1 MQDDDAEAKVFYLK
15 MKGDY
20 LRYQAEVASASQAD
34 SVKELTDGSDEAY
47 SAASMAAKDLPATH
61 PIRLGL
67 ALNYSV
73 FFYEIQNNPSK
84 ACELAKKV
92 C

>member
-1 MQDDDAEAKVFYLK
+1 MQDNDAEANVFYLK

-20 LRYQAEVASASQAD
+20 LRYQAEVASASKAD
-34 SVKELTDGSDEAY
+34 NVKDLTDKSDKAY
-47 SAASMAAKDLPATH
+47 NDASNAAENLPATH
-61 PIRLGL
+61 PSRLGL

-73 FFYEIQNNPSK
+73 FFYEIQGNPTK